1 MALQE
6 GAAGGTR
13 IRVLPETRLLSA
25 VIVPFLVAAWV
36 ILYLQPDRT
45 GDLFAWPVSPSMTAM
60 LLGGVYLGG
69 AYFFVRA
76 VFARDWEQVAL
87 GFLPVAGFATLMG
100 VATLVHWDRFTS
112 GHVAFWTWSVIYFT
126 SPFLVLLVW
135 WRNRSLSPTTSA
147 GGHRDELELPG
158 PARTAAR
165 LLGLLALA
173 IAAVVFVWPAL
184 AVEVWPWTLTPLTAR
199 VTGAVFVLGGAG
211 VGIARHPE
219 WRSVRLMVQVAL
231 VMLALVAGATV
242 RAWDEFDQ
250 ASVLTWAYFGWLL
263 FVSAGSLLLYV
274 RMEAE
279 RRAQRSAVGS

>member
-6 GAAGGTR
+6 GTAGETR
-13 IRVLPETRLLSA
+13 TRVLPETRLLAA

-76 VFARDWEQVAL
+76 VFAPDWERIAL

-100 VATLVHWDRFTS
+100 VATILHWDRFTS

-135 WRNRSLSPTTSA
+135 WRNRRLSRTTGA
-147 GGHRDELELPG
+147 GAHRDELEGTGRNMRGPDSLSSSRASALIPESVSARGGWRARGVEHPEPGSRPRGLRRRSRGRRPRSASARKITVGAPSRHRGPG
-158 PARTAAR
+158 PHADQ
-165 LLGLLALA
+165 
-173 IAAVVFVWPAL
+173 PAP
-184 AVEVWPWTLTPLTAR
+184 ADAPRPGR
-199 VTGAVFVLGGAG
+199 G
-211 VGIARHPE
+211 R
-219 WRSVRLMVQVAL
+219 
-231 VMLALVAGATV
+231 
-242 RAWDEFDQ
+242 
-250 ASVLTWAYFGWLL
+250 
-263 FVSAGSLLLYV
+263 
-274 RMEAE
+274 
-279 RRAQRSAVGS
+279 